1 MSRLVTF
8 LVVVYGTGLFGQTQT
23 VPTPGAISG
32 VVVDA
37 ATGAPLSDAYVQL
50 QRLFGGTGAPLPRK
64 VTDAKG
70 RFIFAPVAGADG
82 YLLTVTRAGYLDGG
96 FHRGPADEAGALFS
110 LQDGQWRNDLTI
122 RLWKTASISGTVVD
136 DGGRPLVDVMV
147 HLAQRARAGVADR
160 WIQMDTAT
168 SDDRGAYRFGQLPPG
183 DYVVHAQP
191 LHVTLP
197 KDATAIGSRR
207 AGAGVMRAA
216 DGTGAVLHGPVPPRT
231 DGRAYV
237 GSFHAVGPGVEQATV
252 LTLEPG
258 DERMGVDI
266 QMPLRATVAVTGRVL
281 GPPQAIAGLPLRLL
295 PSGATAAVPSTDA
308 ALTQTDV
315 TGAFTFAQVPEG
327 DYVLVAGRTISRLTN
342 SNVVSTTRWPPAD
355 VMTFT
360 STSLQA
366 LGNGLRATT
375 YGVAGPDA
383 TAEMPVSVGKSPVT
397 DLVVPLT
404 PSVSISGEFRF
415 SADEAPQGGVLT
427 GAQFVPIDGPA
438 GQASIR
444 GRTQRLEGPPTG
456 PVPFTID
463 NVRAGRYLLATAFMA
478 GAGVR
483 AAEWRGRN
491 LFEVPLEVEAGMPVS
506 GVVITLGR
514 LDNVVSG
521 VVATSGSP
529 ADLAVI
535 VFPESQTLWPHAS
548 TQLPQFQTAFV
559 GRAGSW
565 QIRNLL
571 PGRYLAAVVPVEER
585 KAIFRPGS
593 LQELSAAATRFVVD
607 VGAQVSV
614 SLTYRGER

>member
-1 MSRLVTF
+1 MSRLVAF
-8 LVVVYGTGLFGQTQT
+8 LVVVCGTGLLGQSQT
-23 VPTPGAISG
+23 VPAPGAISG

-37 ATGAPLSDAYVQL
+37 TTGAPLADAYVQL
-50 QRLFGGTGAPLPRK
+50 QRLFGGTGTPLPRK
-64 VTDAKG
+64 ATDAKG

-96 FHRGPADEAGALFS
+96 FQRGPADETGALFP

-122 RLWKTASISGTVVD
+122 RLWKTASISGTVID

-147 HLAQRARAGVADR
+147 HLARRVRAGVADR

-168 SDDRGAYRFGQLPPG
+168 TDDRGAYRFGRLPPG

-207 AGAGVMRAA
+207 AGANVLRAA
-216 DGTGAVLHGPVPPRT
+216 DGTGAVLHGPMPPHT
-231 DGRAYV
+231 DGRAYA
-237 GSFHAVGPGVEQATV
+237 GSFHPVGQSVEQATV
-252 LTLEPG
+252 ITLETG
-258 DERMGVDI
+258 DERLGVDI
-266 QMPLRATVAVTGRVL
+266 QMPLRAMVSVSGRVL
-281 GPPQAIAGLPLRLL
+281 GPPQTIAGLPLRLV
-295 PSGATAAVPSTDA
+295 PSDATAAVPSTDA
-308 ALTQTDV
+308 ALTQTDAS
-315 TGAFTFAQVPEG
+315 GAFTFAQVPEG
-327 DYVLVAGRTISRLTN
+327 EFLLLAGRTISRLTT
-342 SNVVSTTRWPPAD
+342 SSAVSMARWPPAD

-360 STSLQA
+360 STNLQA

-415 SADEAPQGGVLT
+415 STDDAPQGGVLT
-427 GAQFVPIDGPA
+427 GAQFFPIDGPA

-444 GRTQRLEGPPTG
+444 SRAQRLEGQPTG
-456 PVPFTID
+456 PVAFTID
-463 NVRAGRYLLATAFMA
+463 NVRAGRYLLATSLMV
-478 GAGVR
+478 GSGVR
-483 AAEWRGRN
+483 AAEWKGRN
-491 LFEVPLEVEAGMPVS
+491 LFEVPLEVEAGMPVT

-559 GRAGSW
+559 GRAGAW
-565 QIRNLL
+565 QMRNLL
-571 PGRYLAAVVPVEER
+571 PGRYLAVVVPVQQR
-585 KAIFRPGS
+585 AAIFRPGS
-593 LQELSAAATRFVVD
+593 LQELSGGATRFVMD